1 MLHIALA
8 DDMRRQR
15 LLRTHLAVLEDF
27 LVIPLDVVAKKL
39 VVLCMMTRN
48 ILIYNEFEFLKLK
61 QILHRELK
69 RGGAVAAAGMVLHSA
84 NALLQRLHRLDD
96 RVYHQLRT
104 SEIAAKHIETA

>member
-8 DDMRRQR
+8 NDMRWQR

-39 VVLCMMTRN
+39 VVLTMMTRD
-48 ILIYNEFEFLKLK
+48 IVIYSEFEFLKLK
-61 QILHRELK
+61 KILHRELE
-69 RGGAVAAAGMVLHSA
+69 RGGAVTSASMVLHSA
-84 NALLQRLHRLDD
+84 NALFQRLHRLDD

-104 SEIAAKHIETA
+104 SEITAKHIETA